1 MFNKQRDRW
10 KTQKDWKRQKMQT
23 KLQTKC
29 KPNANQ
35 VALNVTKTAIFAENH
50 LLSEYLS
57 FFNLLTALKNTLLQW
72 LNKL

>member
-1 MFNKQRDRW
+1 
-10 KTQKDWKRQKMQT
+10 MQT

-35 VALNVTKTAIFAENH
+35 GALNVTKTAIFAENH

-57 FFNLLTALKNTLLQW
+57 FFNLSTALKNTLLQW